1 MSNKKKIAVATFGRS
16 DWGLLRNLL
25 SELKAQEEI
34 DTFLI
39 AAGSHF
45 LEKFGKSID
54 EVKADGFEVDASIDC
69 ISGSS
74 DKSEIVL
81 DMGRSL
87 AEFGNVLSSA
97 KPDLLVL
104 LGDRFETLTAAS
116 AALVLGIPIAHI
128 NGGEV
133 TEGAFDDSI
142 RHAITKMAALHFVAS
157 PEYARRVIQLG
168 EDPGRVHT
176 VGHLGL
182 DSFRALDPMA
192 RPNIE
197 QMLGIALAQH
207 TFLVTLHP
215 ETSSSTTPEQL
226 VNSVLEALDGFPEAS
241 IVFTSPNPDPGHEV
255 VSKAIQEFVNKRKN
269 CVFVDSLGHRGY
281 LSLMLQSTIVI
292 GNSSSG
298 VLEAPIAGVPSIDVG
313 ERQKGRVSHK
323 GICQVSANRASIQ
336 NAIVD
341 MLESSKSGPASTD
354 RPAEEV
360 TVSKR
365 IVRSIV
371 NQLTHPGLAK
381 KVFVDLQQKSGP
393 RAVS

>member
-1 MSNKKKIAVATFGRS
+1 
-16 DWGLLRNLL
+16 
-25 SELKAQEEI
+25 
-34 DTFLI
+34 
-39 AAGSHF
+39 
-45 LEKFGKSID
+45 
-54 EVKADGFEVDASIDC
+54 
-69 ISGSS
+69 
-74 DKSEIVL
+74 
-81 DMGRSL
+81 MGRSL

-116 AALVLGIPIAHI
+116 AALVLSIPIAHI

-168 EDPGRVHT
+168 EDPERVHT

-192 RPNIE
+192 RPDIE
-197 QMLGIALAQH
+197 EMLGIALAKH

-215 ETSSSTTPEQL
+215 ETSSLTTPEQL

-255 VSKAIQEFVNKRKN
+255 ISKAIQEFVNKRKN
-269 CVFVDSLGHRGY
+269 CVLADSLGHRGY
-281 LSLMLQSTIVI
+281 LSLMLQSTVVI

-313 ERQKGRVSHK
+313 ERQKGRVVSHNLLSH
-323 GICQVSANRASIQ
+323 CPADSALILARI
-336 NAIVD
+336 
-341 MLESSKSGPASTD
+341 SKSLDSEPQSVLADSQPESNQSVSTKIVGVLSKTEPSVLSTKSFRDAS
-354 RPAEEV
+354 A
-360 TVSKR
+360 
-365 IVRSIV
+365 
-371 NQLTHPGLAK
+371 
-381 KVFVDLQQKSGP
+381 F
-393 RAVS
+393 

>member
-1 MSNKKKIAVATFGRS
+1 LTSQKKIAVATFGRS

-25 SELKAQEEI
+25 SELKACQEIE
-34 DTFLI
+34 TFLI

-45 LEKFGKSID
+45 LKKFGNSIE
-54 EVKADGFEVDASIDC
+54 EVKADGFKADAKIDC

-87 AEFGNVLSSA
+87 AEFGKVLSSA

-116 AALVLGIPIAHI
+116 AALVLGIPIAHL

-142 RHAITKMAALHFVAS
+142 RHAITKMAALHFVAN
-157 PEYARRVIQLG
+157 PEHARRVIQLG
-168 EDPGRVHT
+168 EDPVRVHT

-182 DSFRALDPMA
+182 DSFRALDPMS
-192 RPNIE
+192 RPDIE
-197 QMLGIALAQH
+197 QMLGIALARQI
-207 TFLVTLHP
+207 FLVTLHP
-215 ETSSSTTPEQL
+215 ETTSSTTPEQL
-226 VNSVLEALDGFPEAS
+226 VNSVLEALDGFSEAS

-255 VSKAIQEFVNKRKN
+255 ISKATQKFVETREN

-313 ERQKGRVSHK
+313 DRQKGRVSFE
-323 GICQVSANRASIQ
+323 GICQVTADRDSIQ
-336 NAIVD
+336 SAISD
-341 MLESSKSGPASTD
+341 ILES
-354 RPAEEV
+354 RPSRTAYGARPEEET

-365 IVRSIV
+365 ILRSIV
-371 NQLTHPGLAK
+371 DHITHRSLAK
-381 KVFVDLQQKSGP
+381 KAFVDLQQNSGP
-393 RAVS
+393 RVVS

>member
-1 MSNKKKIAVATFGRS
+1 MATFGRS

-25 SELKAQEEI
+25 SELKAHQEIE
-34 DTFLI
+34 TFLI

-45 LEKFGKSID
+45 LKKFGNSIE

-192 RPNIE
+192 RPDIE
-197 QMLGIALAQH
+197 QMLGIALAKH

-215 ETSSSTTPEQL
+215 ETSSLTTPEQL

-241 IVFTSPNPDPGHEV
+241 IVFTAPNPDPGHEV
-255 VSKAIQEFVNKRKN
+255 ISKAIQVFVNKREN

-313 ERQKGRVSHK
+313 ERQKGRVSSK
-323 GICQVSANRASIQ
+323 GISQVSGDGARIQ
-336 NAIVD
+336 SAISEI
-341 MLESSKSGPASTD
+341 LELSKAG
-354 RPAEEV
+354 EKN
-360 TVSKR
+360 TVEPSDETPVSQK
-365 IVRSIV
+365 IVELIV
-371 NQLTHPGLAK
+371 SQLTSQGLANK
-381 KVFVDLQQKSGP
+381 AFVDL
-393 RAVS
+393 

>member
-1 MSNKKKIAVATFGRS
+1 
-16 DWGLLRNLL
+16 
-25 SELKAQEEI
+25 
-34 DTFLI
+34 
-39 AAGSHF
+39 
-45 LEKFGKSID
+45 
-54 EVKADGFEVDASIDC
+54 
-69 ISGSS
+69 
-74 DKSEIVL
+74 
-81 DMGRSL
+81 
-87 AEFGNVLSSA
+87 LSSA

-142 RHAITKMAALHFVAS
+142 RHAITKMASLHFVAN
-157 PEYARRVIQLG
+157 PDYARRVIQLG
-168 EDPGRVHT
+168 ENPGRVHT

-192 RPNIE
+192 RPDIE
-197 QMLGIALAQH
+197 QMLGIALAKH

-215 ETSSSTTPEQL
+215 ETLSSTTPEQL

-241 IVFTSPNPDPGHEV
+241 IVFTAPNPDPGHEV
-255 VSKAIQEFVNKRKN
+255 ISKAIQVFVNKREN

-313 ERQKGRVSHK
+313 ERQKGRVSSK
-323 GICQVSANRASIQ
+323 GISQVSGDGARIQ
-336 NAIVD
+336 SAISEI
-341 MLESSKSGPASTD
+341 LELSKAG
-354 RPAEEV
+354 EKN
-360 TVSKR
+360 TVEPSDETPVSQK
-365 IVRSIV
+365 IVELIV
-371 NQLTHPGLAK
+371 SQLTSQGLANK
-381 KVFVDLQQKSGP
+381 AFVDL
-393 RAVS
+393 